1 MSVWGP
7 SLSSGAYIHHTHTR
21 THKGCVCVMCAYTVG
36 PCDHVCLLYI
46 NMKSPEAGGQ
56 SAHLVCASVELE
68 EEEEGRRRW
77 RRKSRPAGMG
87 HSP

>member
-1 MSVWGP
+1 
-7 SLSSGAYIHHTHTR
+7 
-21 THKGCVCVMCAYTVG
+21 MCAYTVG

-68 EEEEGRRRW
+68 EEEEEEEGRR